1 MRMILVANPR
11 SGRGDGHS
19 VVEVLRARLEAAGH
33 QCEVRRTDPTMN
45 GTVIARETA
54 GNADVLVVLG
64 GDGSLFE
71 VVNGIMETPHRPRL
85 AQIPVGTGN
94 SFIKDL
100 GINTV
105 EDGLA
110 AILGGKVRAVDL
122 GRFTSTSGTYYF
134 INLLGAG
141 FVARV
146 ARLAGRFRF
155 LGAFSYTLAV
165 LLLLVPLK
173 ARRLEIVADGVTS
186 VRDALFVEVCNSRK
200 TGGDMI
206 IAPDAEVDDGLFNI
220 IIAKAMNR
228 RQVLALFP
236 QIFKGT
242 HVHSPLVES
251 FTCRS
256 ISARFD
262 TIEPVSPD
270 GEQTGGTPLTA
281 EIVPKA
287 LELYSL

>member
-1 MRMILVANPR
+1 
-11 SGRGDGHS
+11 
-19 VVEVLRARLEAAGH
+19 
-33 QCEVRRTDPTMN
+33 
-45 GTVIARETA
+45 VIARETA
-54 GNADVLVVLG
+54 GSADVLVVLG

-71 VVNGIMETPHRPRL
+71 VVNGIMDTPYRPKL

-100 GINTV
+100 GINSV
-105 EDGLA
+105 QDGIA
-110 AILGGKVRAVDL
+110 AILGGKLRAVDL
-122 GRFTSTSGTYYF
+122 GRFSSDCGTYFF
-134 INLLGAG
+134 INLMGAG

-146 ARLAGRFRF
+146 ARLAGRFKF

-173 ARRLEIVADGVTS
+173 ARRLEIVADGVPS
-186 VRDALFVEVCNSRK
+186 VRDALFVEICNSKK

-206 IAPDAEVDDGLFNI
+206 IAPEAEVDDGLFDI

-242 HVHSPLVES
+242 HVHSPLIES
-251 FTCRS
+251 FKCRN
-256 ISARFD
+256 ISVRFD

-270 GEQTGGTPLTA
+270 GEQTGNTPLSA
-281 EIVPKA
+281 EIVPRA
-287 LELYSL
+287 LELYTL

>member
-1 MRMILVANPR
+1 
-11 SGRGDGHS
+11 
-19 VVEVLRARLEAAGH
+19 
-33 QCEVRRTDPTMN
+33 VRWTDPTIN
-45 GTVIARETA
+45 GRVIARETA
-54 GNADVLVVLG
+54 GSADILVVLG

-71 VVNGIMETPHRPRL
+71 VVNGIMDTPHRPRL
-85 AQIPVGTGN
+85 AQVPVGTGN

-100 GINTV
+100 GINSAQ
-105 EDGLA
+105 DGIA
-110 AILGGKVRAVDL
+110 AILGGKLRAVDL
-122 GRFTSTSGTYYF
+122 GRFTSTSGSYYF

-141 FVARV
+141 FVAQV
-146 ARLAGRFRF
+146 AKLAGRFKF
-155 LGAFSYTLAV
+155 LGAHSYTLAV
-165 LLLLVPLK
+165 LLLLIPLK

-186 VRDALFVEVCNSRK
+186 VRDALFVEVCNSKK

-206 IAPDAEVDDGLFNI
+206 IAPDAEVDDGLFDI

-242 HVHSPLVES
+242 HVYSPLVES
-251 FTCRS
+251 FRCRT
-256 ISARFD
+256 IRARFD

-270 GEQTGGTPLTA
+270 GEQTGDTPLSA

-287 LELYSL
+287 LELYTL

>member
-19 VVEVLRARLEAAGH
+19 VAEQVRSGLAAAGH
-33 QCEVRRTDPTMN
+33 ECEVRWTDPTVN
-45 GTVIARETA
+45 GRVIARETA
-54 GNADVLVVLG
+54 GKADALVALG

-71 VVNGIMETPHRPRL
+71 VANGIMDTPHRPRL

-100 GINTV
+100 GINTAA
-105 EDGLA
+105 DGLA
-110 AILGGKVRAVDL
+110 AILGGKLRAVDL
-122 GRFTSTSGTYYF
+122 GRFTSASGSYYF

-146 ARLAGRFRF
+146 ARLAGRFKF
-155 LGAFSYTLAV
+155 LGSFSYTLAV

-173 ARRLEIVADGVTS
+173 ARRLELVVDGVSS
-186 VRDALFVEVCNSRK
+186 VRGALFVEICNSKK

-206 IAPDAEVDDGLFNI
+206 MAPEAEVDDGLFDVI
-220 IIAKAMNR
+220 VAKAMNR

-242 HVHSPLVES
+242 HVHSPLIES
-251 FTCRS
+251 FKCRS
-256 ISARFD
+256 LAVRFEME
-262 TIEPVSPD
+262 EPVSPD
-270 GEQTGGTPLTA
+270 GELVGITPFEA

-287 LELYSL
+287 LELYTL

>member
-1 MRMILVANPR
+1 
-11 SGRGDGHS
+11 
-19 VVEVLRARLEAAGH
+19 
-33 QCEVRRTDPTMN
+33 MN
-45 GTVIARETA
+45 GRVIARETA
-54 GNADVLVVLG
+54 GSADVLVVLG

-71 VVNGIMETPHRPRL
+71 VVNGIMDTPHRPYL

-110 AILGGKVRAVDL
+110 AILGGRLRAVDL
-122 GRFTSTSGTYYF
+122 GRFSSASGSYYF
-134 INLLGAG
+134 INLTGAG

-146 ARLAGRFRF
+146 ARLAGRFKF

-173 ARRLEIVADGVTS
+173 ARRLELVADGIPS
-186 VRDALFVEVCNSRK
+186 VRDALFVEICNSKK

-206 IAPDAEVDDGLFNI
+206 MAPDAEVDDGLLDI
-220 IIAKAMNR
+220 IVAKAMNR

-242 HVHSPLVES
+242 HVNSPLIES
-251 FTCRS
+251 FTCRKLS
-256 ISARFD
+256 VRFD
-262 TIEPVSPD
+262 TEEPVSPD
-270 GEQTGGTPLTA
+270 GELVGVTPLEA

-287 LELYSL
+287 LELYTL